1 MAVIQK
7 IRNKYGKVAA
17 GVIVLA
23 LVGFILMDATS
34 SGRLDD
40 LLGRDE
46 SVVKVNGEKVDY
58 KEYIQR
64 QHEYEILYA
73 AFQPEMKMDDAR
85 RAQINDQ
92 VLKEL
97 IYEKLV
103 NDECNKLGITVSKE
117 EEKELVYGANPDQL
131 IQQFPIFQNPET
143 KMFDPQRVKEV
154 DKKALEIDPTG
165 KLKEQWETLKAFAIR
180 TYRTNKYNSI
190 ALAGFAA
197 PKFLVDE
204 DINDRRQ
211 MANIKFVMVPY
222 GTVSDEEV
230 KTTDEELKEYMK
242 KHEKEYMV
250 NEPTRS
256 IEYISFDIKP
266 TGDDSSKSYGAL
278 VKLKDEFAAATDN
291 ETIVNRNSDE
301 TYKDAYVNKRTF
313 MSQFSDTILGLPVGV
328 VYGPYYENNEFKLS
342 KVTERTTYPDSV
354 KVRLIRVVTMAQE
367 KEIMTDSAGRKKID
381 SAVMAINSGAPFAEV
396 AAKYSDD
403 EASSKSGGEYTFTI
417 DQKTGIMK
425 ELADVIYDGKTGDK
439 KTVSVTTDQLK
450 ALFYV
455 EVLSQSG
462 FMPAV
467 KIATVVKSLSPGTA
481 TDQNVYSQAMQFA
494 GKNGDAKS
502 FDAAAKNNPAKRVA
516 ENIKINDFTV
526 QGLEGGNV
534 RDIIRW
540 AYEANI
546 GDVSTVFPLDGR
558 YIVAK
563 LASEQKKGLPA
574 ITELN
579 RPALE
584 KKVVSEK
591 KANKII
597 EKYKGKTTLDAIAQA
612 SAQQVQNADSVTG
625 GNMYIPKLGFEPKVV
640 GYTFNKAFQP
650 NTMSPAIKG
659 AEAVFFISVN
669 NRWVGAAPDM
679 PGIAEN
685 QQRMMEMQLKNGA
698 ANALMEMLRKNAEIK
713 YNAKNL

>member
-64 QHEYEILYA
+64 QHEYEVLYA

-103 NDECNKLGITVSKE
+103 NDECDKLGITISKE

-131 IQQFPIFQNPET
+131 IQQFPIFQNPDT

-165 KLKEQWETLKAFAIR
+165 KLKEQWETLKAFAVR
-180 TYRTNKYNSI
+180 TYRTNKYNSVV
-190 ALAGFAA
+190 LAGFAA

-204 DINDRRQ
+204 DMNDRRQ

-222 GTVSDEEV
+222 GTVSDDEV

-250 NEPTRS
+250 YEPTRS
-256 IEYISFDIKP
+256 IEYISFDVKP

-301 TYKDAYVNKRTF
+301 TYKDTYVNKRTF
-313 MSQFSDTILGLPVGV
+313 MSQFSDTILGLPVGT

-367 KEIMTDSAGRKKID
+367 KEIMPDSVGQKKID
-381 SAVMAINSGAPFAEV
+381 SAVMAINSGAPFGEV
-396 AAKYSDD
+396 AAKFSDD
-403 EASSKSGGEYTFTI
+403 EGSAKTGGEYTFTI

-425 ELADVIYDGKTGDK
+425 ELADVIYDGKAGDK
-439 KTVSVTTDQLK
+439 KTVSVTTEQLK
-450 ALFYV
+450 AIFYV

-467 KIATVVKSLSPGTA
+467 KIATVVKSLAPGTA

-494 GKNGDAKS
+494 GKNGNAKA
-502 FDAAAKNNPAKRVA
+502 FDEAAKNNPAKRMA

-534 RDIIRW
+534 REIIRW
-540 AYEANI
+540 TYEANI
-546 GDVSTVFPLDGR
+546 GDVSAVFGLDGR

-563 LASEQKKGLPA
+563 VASEQKKGLPA
-574 ITELN
+574 ITDVN
-579 RPALE
+579 RPGIA
-584 KKVVSEK
+584 KKVMSEK
-591 KANKII
+591 KAAKII
-597 EKYKGKTTLDAIAQA
+597 AKCQGKTTLDAVAQA
-612 SAQQVQNADSVTG
+612 SAQQVQAADSVSG

-659 AEAVFFISVN
+659 AEAVYFISVN

-698 ANALMEMLRKNAEIK
+698 SNALMEMLRKNAEIK